1 MIRKKKKR
9 LILIQ
14 ALLVAFISATISSS
28 YTSYATQTEMDDAKT
43 KKNQLEEE
51 KKKTKKLLDNLNSL
65 KSDAAAYVSKLDA
78 SLSEVNAQIDTINTN
93 IEAKENEISITN
105 KELASAS
112 DAKDEQYESMKL
124 RIKYMYEKGDTS
136 YIDMILGA
144 SNAGE
149 LLNRTEYISDITNYD
164 RAKLDEYETTCNDIK
179 SKEEKLKTEKSELSD
194 MKTELEAK
202 QSSVQTMLDDK
213 KSQLATYNS
222 KINTASAELSEYE
235 KQIKQQEDT
244 IKAIEAQIRKREEEA
259 RKAAQAAGK
268 SYETVDLGSI
278 HFIWPC
284 PSSSRITSGFG
295 DRESPTEGASSNH
308 QGIDIG
314 ASSGS
319 AILAAADGEVV
330 VSTYSPSAGNY
341 IMLSHGGSV
350 FTVYMHCS
358 ALLVSTGDTVKA
370 GDTIAKVGSTGYST
384 GPHLHFGIRSNGKYL
399 NPSNYVSP

>member
-1 MIRKKKKR
+1 MIRIEKSR
-9 LILIQ
+9 LIFMRILI
-14 ALLVAFISATISSS
+14 AACIAVTTCNS
-28 YTSYATQTEMDDAKT
+28 YISYATQTEIDDAKT

-78 SLSEVNAQIDTINTN
+78 SLSEVNDQIDKININ
-93 IEAKENEISITN
+93 ITAKEDEISITN
-105 KELASAS
+105 QELASAS

-136 YIDMILGA
+136 FIDMILGA

-164 RAKLDEYETTCNDIK
+164 RNKLDEYESTCNDIK
-179 SKEEKLKTEKSELSD
+179 SKEEKLETEKAELSD
-194 MKTELEAK
+194 MKDELEAK

-244 IKAIEAQIRKREEEA
+244 IKAIEAQIRKKEEEA

-268 SYETVDLGSI
+268 TYETVDLGSI

-341 IMLSHGGSV
+341 IMLSHGGGV

-358 ALLVSTGDTVKA
+358 ALLVSTGDNVKA

-384 GPHLHFGIRSNGKYL
+384 GPHLHFGIRASGKYL

>member
-1 MIRKKKKR
+1 MIRTKKR
-9 LILIQ
+9 LIL
-14 ALLVAFISATISSS
+14 VGAFLAAVIATGIGGS
-28 YTSYATQTEMDDAKT
+28 YISYATQTEMDDAKT

-51 KKKTKKLLDNLNSL
+51 KKKTQKLLNDLNSL

-78 SLSEVNAQIDTINTN
+78 NLSDVNAQIDTINTN
-93 IEAKENEISITN
+93 IEAKEEEISITN
-105 KELASAS
+105 TELASAS

-136 YIDMILGA
+136 YIDMLLGA

-149 LLNRTEYISDITNYD
+149 LLNRAEYISDITNYD
-164 RAKLDEYETTCNDIK
+164 RKKLDEYEATCNDIK
-179 SKEEKLKTEKSELSD
+179 NKEEKLRKERAELSD
-194 MKTELEAK
+194 MKDELEAK
-202 QSSVQTMLDDK
+202 QSSVQAMLDDK
-213 KSQLATYNS
+213 KTQLASYNS

-235 KQIKQQEDT
+235 KQIKKQEDT
-244 IKAIEAQIRKREEEA
+244 IKAIEAQIRKKEEEA

-278 HFIWPC
+278 HFTWPC

-341 IMLSHGGSV
+341 IMLSHGGGV

-358 ALLVSTGDTVKA
+358 ALLVSTGDSVKA

-384 GPHLHFGIRSNGKYL
+384 GPHLHFGIRASGKYL